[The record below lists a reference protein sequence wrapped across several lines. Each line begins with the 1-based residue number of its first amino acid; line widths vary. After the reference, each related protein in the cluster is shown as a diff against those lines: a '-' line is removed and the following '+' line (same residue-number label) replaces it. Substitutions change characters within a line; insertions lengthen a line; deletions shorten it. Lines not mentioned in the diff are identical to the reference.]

1 MAQEQYIKQATK
13 QYDVGYNAKVQ
24 AYKNTLAET
33 LASQEGQKLGINAN
47 YNQQVQGQNLNNALN
62 KNSTSNAML
71 GRGLGNSSIAISG
84 LAENDAK
91 NTRLVGDINTART
104 GALNQVDEAKMLAQR
119 NMNATL
125 GELGA
130 SRQDAIQTLANQL
143 DSEAWNKNYQTQQL
157 ELSRQNAQAS
167 QAYQNAQLAFE
178 KQKYASTLQQTKDSN
193 KIKDADISA
202 NLQYII
208 NDPNATDEKKKQA
221 LATMYAQYK
230 DNEDLQETTK
240 QNIAKYFNQYNGH
253 NPSSGMLN
261 NQTSPSYGFQLP
273 GTVLNPS
280 FGTQMPTS
288 YGVQMP
294 TGYGVP
300 SINKLKYG
308 K

>member
-24 AYKNTLAET
+24 AYKNALAET

-91 NTRLVGDINTART
+91 NTRLIGDINTART

-208 NDPNATDEKKKQA
+208 NDPEATDERKKQQ

>member
-1 MAQEQYIKQATK
+1 MC
-13 QYDVGYNAKVQ
+13 
-24 AYKNTLAET
+24 
-33 LASQEGQKLGINAN
+33 
-47 YNQQVQGQNLNNALN
+47 
-62 KNSTSNAML
+62 
-71 GRGLGNSSIAISG
+71 SSD
-84 LAENDAK
+84 L
-91 NTRLVGDINTART
+91 
-104 GALNQVDEAKMLAQR
+104 
-119 NMNATL
+119 
-125 GELGA
+125 
-130 SRQDAIQTLANQL
+130 DAIQTLANQL

-193 KIKDADISA
+193 KIKDADINS

-208 NDPNATDEKKKQA
+208 NDPDATDEKKKQQ
-221 LATMYAQYK
+221 LAGMYAQYK

-273 GTVLNPS
+273 GTILNPS

>member
-1 MAQEQYIKQATK
+1 MAQKQYIDQATK

-71 GRGLGNSSIAISG
+71 GRGLGNSSIAVSG

-125 GELGA
+125 GELSA

-208 NDPNATDEKKKQA
+208 NDPNATDERKKQA

-230 DNEDLQETTK
+230 DNEDLQGTTK
-240 QNIAKYFNQYNGH
+240 QNIAKYFNEYNGH
-253 NPSSGMLN
+253 NPPSGMLN

-273 GTVLNPS
+273 GTILNPS